1 MPQLFRVGSYV
12 VYFWINES
20 HPLEP
25 VHVHIAEVR
34 PSPNGTKLWITR
46 AGKCLLA
53 NNNSHIPERALRIL
67 IAIIEARRED
77 VVSKWLETFGEVR
90 FYC

>member
-12 VYFWINES
+12 IYFWINES
-20 HPLEP
+20 NPLEP

-34 PSPNGTKLWITR
+34 PSPNATKLWITR
-46 AGKCLLA
+46 AGKCILA
-53 NNNSHIPERALRIL
+53 NNNSHIPDRALRIL
-67 IAIIEARRED
+67 TAIIEARSED
-77 VVSKWLETFGEVR
+77 IISKWHETFGEVR